1 MGINRC
7 TDSTRGNVGLG
18 QPDAATFSERSRS
31 ARFLVMVAA
40 VAIVALFALFW
51 QQSNPL
57 QPAFAGA
64 GDATGPVTITGTA
77 EVGQTLTADTSAVAD
92 TDGITNVSYT
102 YAWYSGGAVV
112 DGETATTYGVLAR
125 DMMNS
130 IYVVVTFQD
139 DASNEERLQSAAV
152 GPIPTVL
159 NNEVTGE
166 ITITVNGSIEVGKT
180 LTVDT
185 AAVVDTDGITN
196 VSYTYEWYSGGA
208 VVDGE
213 TESTYRVLARDM
225 MNSIY
230 VVVTFEDDLGHSERL
245 QSAAVGPVPTVLNNE
260 VTGRIDVFPPNQ
272 AFEVHARFF
281 GREDI
286 SDGDGL
292 PGTDEYRWQW
302 LRNGQPIDGAID
314 REIYVVT
321 ADDVGSRI
329 SLRLQFND
337 RLGFEEEFV
346 NNPSDPVPNGP
357 VIRATNGY
365 NFDDND
371 ATVETLTVDLSRLN
385 YPGVP
390 ENRSYTYLWE
400 HVGAE
405 GDVTDTFSIP
415 QTYGDGMGGQI
426 DRGADHDS
434 GATFTL
440 TSGDDGKYIQVE
452 VTINDASDN
461 DRQWRRKFANRATPE
476 ITMRPPVEAP
486 ANVAANVRSGGGSVT
501 LNWGLTSFGGARPT
515 SFQYRYKPTVLLS
528 GSPFTDTDWIALTGG
543 AARSV
548 TVESGLINNAAYT
561 FEVRSSNATA
571 MSDPETVEATYR
583 HKTRACP

>member
-1 MGINRC
+1 MGTNRH
-7 TDSTRGNVGLG
+7 TDSARKNN
-18 QPDAATFSERSRS
+18 DYSRS
-31 ARFLVMVAA
+31 ARFLVMATIVVAA
-40 VAIVALFALFW
+40 LSVFLW
-51 QQSNPL
+51 QL
-57 QPAFAGA
+57 LAGGATPAFAGA
-64 GDATGPVTITGTA
+64 GDATGPVTITGMA
-77 EVGQTLTADTSAVAD
+77 KVGKTLTADTS
-92 TDGITNVSYT
+92 
-102 YAWYSGGAVV
+102 
-112 DGETATTYGVLAR
+112 
-125 DMMNS
+125 
-130 IYVVVTFQD
+130 
-139 DASNEERLQSAAV
+139 
-152 GPIPTVL
+152 
-159 NNEVTGE
+159 
-166 ITITVNGSIEVGKT
+166 
-180 LTVDT
+180 
-185 AAVVDTDGITN
+185 AVVDTDGITN

-213 TESTYRVLARDM
+213 TATTYRVLARDM
-225 MNSIY
+225 GNSIY
-230 VVVTFEDDLGHSERL
+230 VVVTFQDDASNEEQL
-245 QSAAVGPVPTVLNNE
+245 QSAAFGPVPTVQNNE

-272 AFEVHARFF
+272 AFEVHARVFA
-281 GREDI
+281 REDI

-346 NNPSDPVPNGP
+346 NDPSDPVPNGP

-390 ENRSYTYLWE
+390 ADRSYTYLWE

-452 VTINDASDN
+452 VTINNASDN
-461 DRQWRRKFANRATPE
+461 DRRWKRKFANRATPE

-501 LNWGLTSFGGARPT
+501 LNWGLTSYGGARPT

-528 GSPFTDTDWIALTGG
+528 GSPFTDDDWTTAGG
-543 AARSV
+543 AARTV
-548 TVESGLINNAAYT
+548 TVEGGLINNAAYT
-561 FEVRSSNATA
+561 FEVRSSNANA
-571 MSDPETVEATYR
+571 MSDPQMVEATYL
-583 HKTRACP
+583 HKTKACP